1 MALINLSSSLNSSDF
16 LDIYSNDPALRD
28 AYKIG
33 NKAEQYVDS
42 KYYFGNWN
50 LGYDRNFYNIL
61 TRPII

>member
-1 MALINLSSSLNSSDF
+1 MNSSDF